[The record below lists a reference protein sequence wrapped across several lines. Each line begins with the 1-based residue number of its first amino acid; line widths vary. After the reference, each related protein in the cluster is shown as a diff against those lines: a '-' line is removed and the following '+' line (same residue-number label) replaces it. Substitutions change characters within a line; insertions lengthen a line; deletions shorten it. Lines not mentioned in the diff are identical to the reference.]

1 MKNNNFKIAVFAG
14 DGIGQEI
21 INEALKVL
29 KIISGKKKTSTFK
42 SQKDLSAERRMT
54 VMERL
59 CRRRV

>member
-29 KIISGKKKTSTFK
+29 KIISVKKKINFQIT
-42 SQKDLSAERRMT
+42 
-54 VMERL
+54 
-59 CRRRV
+59 